1 MSLITYTGTA
11 LAPRFEELLT
21 SIQTNSINSHHFY
34 DKMTEFRALLK
45 TEQVTLTIQYSLVTT
60 HNTEHFLEE
69 YKCSFILI

>member
-45 TEQVTLTIQYSLVTT
+45 TEQVTLTI
-60 HNTEHFLEE
+60 H
-69 YKCSFILI
+69 